1 VKGTLQKVEDL
12 PIFYDTAR
20 KMFPIQEKSKRL
32 RMELTMCAELYDL
45 SISRGAV
52 VFLLHGISCGLLIAT
67 KRSVSSTYQSLHE
80 TDPSISR
87 PPTDTGLWDPSHCNN
102 PEMAARDNKRKV
114 SDISVQVLMTSRIA
128 SRFFVVGA
136 CP

>member
-1 VKGTLQKVEDL
+1 MGSICRSLARGRRTVKGTLQKVEDL

-52 VFLLHGISCGLLIAT
+52 VFLLHGISCGLLVAT
-67 KRSVSSTYQSLHE
+67 KRSV
-80 TDPSISR
+80 
-87 PPTDTGLWDPSHCNN
+87 
-102 PEMAARDNKRKV
+102 
-114 SDISVQVLMTSRIA
+114 
-128 SRFFVVGA
+128 
-136 CP
+136 